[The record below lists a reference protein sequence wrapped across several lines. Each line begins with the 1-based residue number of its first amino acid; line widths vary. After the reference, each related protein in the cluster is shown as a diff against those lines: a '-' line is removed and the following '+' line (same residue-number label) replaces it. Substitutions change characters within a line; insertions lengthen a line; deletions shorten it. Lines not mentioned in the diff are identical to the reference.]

1 MLRRIGI
8 IAVLSLLGLAL
19 AAVPAIAAAPDT
31 GSAHFIKSATSADV
45 DTAGN
50 LDVTFKETGL
60 SAGSIETL
68 TLSAFATA
76 DYQCFNNGGKH
87 PKAANKETVADD
99 VTASVNLPVGK
110 NGNLVGTISVAPP
123 GPGSFTCP
131 SGQTL
136 VGPTN
141 VTYTDIVLTDET
153 SLATISLGS
162 AS

>member
-1 MLRRIGI
+1 MRKIGI
-8 IAVLSLLGLAL
+8 IAVLSLMVLAL
-19 AAVPAIAAAPDT
+19 AAVPALADSPHFTRA
-31 GSAHFIKSATSADV
+31 SASTDSS
-45 DTAGN
+45 GN
-50 LDVTFKETGL
+50 LVVTFKEAGL
-60 SAGSIETL
+60 GTTVTTEHISV
-68 TLSAFATA
+68 TA
-76 DYQCFNNGGKH
+76 DASAVYQCFNNGGKH

-141 VTYTDIVLTDET
+141 VTYTDIVLTDQT